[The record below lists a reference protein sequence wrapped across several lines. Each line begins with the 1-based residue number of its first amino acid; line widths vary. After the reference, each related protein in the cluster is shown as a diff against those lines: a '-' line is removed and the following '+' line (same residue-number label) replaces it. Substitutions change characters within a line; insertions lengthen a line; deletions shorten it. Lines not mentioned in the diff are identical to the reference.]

1 MGVSPRL
8 ILVCGL
14 PGSGKTRHAKQLED
28 KLRAVRFC
36 PDEWM
41 ITLEIDLYDA
51 KKRER
56 IEALQWTFAEQLLA
70 RGQTVI
76 IEWGTWARSE
86 RDTLRVRARALDAAV
101 ELHFLDAP
109 TDVLLSRIRAR
120 THENRSMDRDDLLK
134 GADMFERPSLE
145 EMALFDPPSTE

>member
-1 MGVSPRL
+1 
-8 ILVCGL
+8 
-14 PGSGKTRHAKQLED
+14 
-28 KLRAVRFC
+28 
-36 PDEWM
+36 M

-120 THENRSMDRDDLLK
+120 NHENRSMDRDDLLK
-134 GADMFERPSLE
+134 WADMFERPSLE
-145 EMALFDPPSTE
+145 EMALFDPPST